1 MKYTINDIE
10 LQTLLE
16 AMKLVNLEK
25 QVLIKDDEI
34 DIPEAVVAGAMK
46 SIEERILYLLRSDS
60 SANAKS
66 IFENFIQGKLESEK
80 FLQIAQS
87 ILDRCRFI
95 EVEAND
101 AQKIRLSEETPE
113 PILHIMQHLAAYG
126 NGLNDLLGSNFYNQY
141 FLSQYLVY
149 RVNED
154 KFMFDTKKINKT
166 ELHELVYGTSEI
178 LEKMTDVQN
187 AHSSLF
193 KGDPAKISLDT
204 AKKRMQQ
211 VLPSRHKEGTMN
223 QSEELNVF
231 QQQALLG
238 ILLIYKTSY
247 QRFLSNP
254 ATQRVPDTRTFN
266 EMKAVI
272 EEFYQKQPISGID
285 DALFLKTVSEDTYHF
300 ALFNAFTRLTTAV
313 LKEVNEIIVASR
325 KYDTLSMLFIIDQMI
340 DSMPA
345 YTSEW
350 LSKYQEMVS
359 EIDKFAKYPEIQQTV
374 LSALDDEEAL
384 NYAKQTMLN
393 MFGKFDN
400 LQQDSENYDFMEEVF
415 KKIVSDYYNDDE
427 TKSAYAK

>member
-154 KFMFDTKKINKT
+154 KFMFDSKKINKT

-211 VLPSRHKEGTMN
+211 VLPSKHKEGTMN

-238 ILLIYKTSY
+238 VLLIYKTSY

-254 ATQRVPDTRTFN
+254 ATHRVPDTRTFN

>member
-1 MKYTINDIE
+1 MKYAINDIE

-154 KFMFDTKKINKT
+154 KFMFDSKKINKT

-211 VLPSRHKEGTMN
+211 VLPSKHKEGTMN

-254 ATQRVPDTRTFN
+254 ATQCVPDTRTFN

>member
-154 KFMFDTKKINKT
+154 KFMFDSKKINKT

-211 VLPSRHKEGTMN
+211 VLPSKHKEGTMN

-300 ALFNAFTRLTTAV
+300 ALFNAFTRLTSAV
-313 LKEVNEIIVASR
+313 LNEMNEIIVASR

-359 EIDKFAKYPEIQQTV
+359 EIDKFAKYPEIQQIV

>member
-154 KFMFDTKKINKT
+154 KFMFDSKKINKT

-211 VLPSRHKEGTMN
+211 VLPSKHKEGTMN

-300 ALFNAFTRLTTAV
+300 TLFNAFTRLTTAV

>member
-154 KFMFDTKKINKT
+154 KFMFDSKKINKT

-211 VLPSRHKEGTMN
+211 VLPSKHKEGTMN

-231 QQQALLG
+231 QEQALLG